1 VRRCIPRTIT
11 RAASAAE
18 ISLLRRLGM
27 VERKRK
33 KAGCSAPSVTSGVRT
48 QPAYAKPTA
57 TPCAANSMRHAFP
70 MASIADL
77 LAA

>member
-1 VRRCIPRTIT
+1 
-11 RAASAAE
+11 
-18 ISLLRRLGM
+18 M

-57 TPCAANSMRHAFP
+57 TPCAANSMRHALP